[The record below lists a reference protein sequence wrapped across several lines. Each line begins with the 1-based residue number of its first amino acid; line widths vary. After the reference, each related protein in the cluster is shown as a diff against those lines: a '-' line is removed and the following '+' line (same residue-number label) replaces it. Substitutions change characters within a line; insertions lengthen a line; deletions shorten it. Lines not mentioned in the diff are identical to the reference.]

1 MLNDI
6 DFDYIDLGLPNL
18 LWAKEKAKTY
28 DKRMQIS
35 AKLAP
40 LAFEAAKKFPRWKF
54 VGSDNWEYPDYFDIT
69 RFTVYENRE
78 KIGTVGTSQ
87 TRHGTKYVIGNER
100 IKNTRKRGGAAETG
114 DLKKALKLMAKS
126 FGGKTNAEKLTAAD
140 GRLSG
145 YLHGGNQAREAAYSA
160 AMQQVYRYLGDY
172 VLANF
177 EGVSAAAIAA
187 GAKPASVSNIPG
199 LREEYDTTKQIAE
212 AYSAHKGAFVL
223 LNGRDYLVR
232 DGKDQSPLVLSSEQ
246 LPSDLKGKLGMLKLL
261 EDNHFMKD
269 VGYRLNATTFFVMRG
284 EP

>member
-54 VGSDNWEYPDYFDIT
+54 VGTHNWEYPDYLDIT
-69 RFTVYENRE
+69 MFTVYENRE

-87 TRHGTKYVIGNER
+87 TRSGTKYVIGNER
-100 IKNTRKRGGAAETG
+100 IKKLLKRGGAKETG

-126 FGGKTNAEKLTAAD
+126 FGGRTNAEKLDAANV
-140 GRLSG
+140 RLSG
-145 YLHGGNQAREAAYSA
+145 YLLGGNTTKQAAYGG
-160 AMQQVYRYLGDY
+160 AMQQVYRHLDDY

-177 EGVSAAAIAA
+177 EEVSAAAIAA
-187 GAKPASVSNIPG
+187 GAKPNQVSNIPQMK
-199 LREEYDTTKQIAE
+199 EDYDTTTQITKT
-212 AYSAHKGAFVL
+212 YLDHKGAFVL

-232 DGKDQSPLVLSSEQ
+232 DGKDQSPLVLSSDQ

-261 EDNHFMKD
+261 EDNHFLKN
-269 VGYRLNATTFFVMRG
+269 VGYRLDATTFFIVRG